1 MFKEEKGLTLEES
14 KKLIKKVYKK
24 GGEVLVIEGTYHNE
38 VYIGTE
44 IIPENSTP
52 ELVVSILDDLSKK
65 KANTFNITYWI

>member
-1 MFKEEKGLTLEES
+1 LQSLP
-14 KKLIKKVYKK
+14 L
-24 GGEVLVIEGTYHNE
+24 LVIEGTYHNE